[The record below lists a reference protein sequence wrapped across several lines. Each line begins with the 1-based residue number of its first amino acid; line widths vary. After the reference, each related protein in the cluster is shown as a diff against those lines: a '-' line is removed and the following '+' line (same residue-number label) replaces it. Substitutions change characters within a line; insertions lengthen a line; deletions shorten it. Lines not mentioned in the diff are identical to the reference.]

1 MRKHSLRLGMSLM
14 EVMIA
19 LSLTTLVAGL
29 TGGLM
34 RWYVVNQTRADTTF
48 EELRLARSI
57 LGMIADDLRCVFRN
71 EPFDIQPLVTLMQS
85 SAGGQAVAS
94 VAGMA
99 QTGASADTSGQSGTG
114 GSSAD
119 ASSMLSGSS
128 MMSSGG
134 MVDSSSTMTT
144 TSNSLPPGILGSA
157 TTLEVDISRPPR
169 VDEMITQTPD
179 LMSGTLNDLPTDL
192 KTVSYY
198 VQGNQLNGVTDSLA
212 SLSNDVLNS
221 DNSTL
226 SSSGL
231 VRRMIAR
238 NVLQKAYLD
247 GQNDLIMRTGT
258 LISKDVVGIY
268 FEFFDGTQWI
278 QTWDSSS
285 QGIPTVVRVSIAMQN
300 PTTPTEKR
308 LLAPVDLSMTSP
320 VTLTEAGV
328 TVYSTLVT
336 IPGAALATKPASTD
350 DGSTELGL

>member
-1 MRKHSLRLGMSLM
+1 MRIRSLRPGMSLM

-34 RWYVVNQTRADTTF
+34 RWYVVNETRADTTF

-57 LGMIADDLRCVFRN
+57 LGMVADDLRCVFRN
-71 EPFDIQPLVTLMQS
+71 EPFDIQPLVALMQS

-94 VAGMA
+94 MAGMA
-99 QTGASADTSGQSGTG
+99 QGGADASGQSGTG
-114 GSSAD
+114 GASAD
-119 ASSMLSGSS
+119 MSSMLSGSS

-134 MVDSSSTMTT
+134 MVDSSSTSST
-144 TSNSLPPGILGSA
+144 TSSSLPPGLIGSA

-192 KTVSYY
+192 KTVTYY

-212 SLSNDVLNS
+212 SFSTDVLYS

-247 GQNDLIMRTGT
+247 GQNELIMRTGT
-258 LISKDVVGIY
+258 LISKDVVGIF
-268 FEFFDGTQWI
+268 FEYFDGTQWI

-300 PTTPTEKR
+300 PTTPTDKR

-320 VTLTEAGV
+320 VTLTESGV

-336 IPGAALATKPASTD
+336 IPGAALATKPTATD
-350 DGSTELGL
+350 DGSAELGL